1 MACDIMP
8 IKTKCLV
15 ENRKAVNFIKILS
28 KIQVHCCMK
37 KEGLINFRK
46 NSFQHKIILKNNFI
60 KRVTLRTIGESYNS
74 TF

>member
-15 ENRKAVNFIKILS
+15 ENRKAVNFIKTLS

-46 NSFQHKIILKNNFI
+46 NSFQHKIILKKQLYQKGDPKNN
-60 KRVTLRTIGESYNS
+60 R
-74 TF
+74 